1 MFDQFPSLLTFLC
14 PKKSFYLYGQFCDRC
29 HNSNKVFDTTFENL
43 CHYIEYLNLLWI
55 FRWWHVF
62 IAYILFGFGS
72 FLSLE
77 IIKSKIIPVNT
88 INAQFF
94 GFKLIPYSLHFWKHN
109 LSFCRWLSMSLYIIK
124 SSRNIFINIL

>member
-1 MFDQFPSLLTFLC
+1 
-14 PKKSFYLYGQFCDRC
+14 
-29 HNSNKVFDTTFENL
+29 L